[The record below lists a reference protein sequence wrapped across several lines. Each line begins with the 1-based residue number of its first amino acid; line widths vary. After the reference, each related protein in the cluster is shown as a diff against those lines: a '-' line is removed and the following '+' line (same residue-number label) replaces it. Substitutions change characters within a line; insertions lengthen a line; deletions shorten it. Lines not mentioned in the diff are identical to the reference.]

1 MIAKRI
7 DTIVLCSS
15 CEKLVKIVICVVAVC
30 ISNCEELD
38 KLCFISIIWY
48 YFACNVVVIW
58 LSLLMKTSRCCLVAI
73 RP

>member
-7 DTIVLCSS
+7 DTIVPCSS
-15 CEKLVKIVICVVAVC
+15 CEKLVKIVICVAAAC

-38 KLCFISIIWY
+38 KLCFVSIIW